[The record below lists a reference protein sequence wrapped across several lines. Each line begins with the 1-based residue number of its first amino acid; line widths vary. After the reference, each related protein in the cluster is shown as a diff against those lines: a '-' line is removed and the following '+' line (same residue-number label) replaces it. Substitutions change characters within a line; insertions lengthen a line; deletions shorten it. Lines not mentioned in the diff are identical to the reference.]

1 MERPPAS
8 PVIAIDLLRFACA
21 VLVVAF
27 HVDVAYWLTPS
38 PHGQAILPQHLLTG
52 PGTIATRVGWIG
64 VELFFVISGLV
75 IARSASN
82 VGWQDFLRRRV
93 LRLAPGVWVCAT
105 LTLVLLATTHAFGA
119 ELLPQW
125 LRSVLFWPI
134 GAPIDN
140 SYWTLGVE
148 TFFYLIVA
156 ATIGAMGSPQK
167 IERLGW
173 VIGLV
178 SGSTW
183 LLAFVWPGMIAQL
196 VANQTATLLQ
206 IPFGVF
212 FAIGILIAVT
222 EHRSLGIARIG
233 FAGFLAASAM
243 IAINFHANGREAASG
258 LATSAIAANAIFFA
272 GVALLIAAPRLQ
284 APLSRWITPAAA
296 RTIGLMTYPLYL
308 IHQDG
313 GAVVITA
320 LLRDGVPLRM
330 AQALTVVLM
339 LALAFWVTRL
349 PEPWV
354 RAQLARALTPRRD
367 RAPDNRPTAFPAGG

>member
-1 MERPPAS
+1 MQRPSAS

-38 PHGQAILPQHLLTG
+38 QHGEAILPQHLLTA
-52 PGTIATRVGWIG
+52 PGTIVTRVGWIG

-82 VGWQDFLRRRV
+82 IGWQDFLRRRV

-105 LTLVLLATTHAFGA
+105 LTLAMLATTRAFGA

-125 LRSVLFWPI
+125 LRSMLFWPI
-134 GAPIDN
+134 GAAIDN

-173 VIGLV
+173 AIGLI
-178 SGSTW
+178 SGTTW
-183 LLAFVWPGMIAQL
+183 WLAFVWSSAIAQL

-212 FAIGILIAVT
+212 FAIGIMIAVT
-222 EHRSLGIARIG
+222 EGQRLGAARIT
-233 FAGFLAASAM
+233 FMAFLATAAM
-243 IAINFHANGREAASG
+243 IAINFHADGRAAATG
-258 LATSAIAANAIFFA
+258 LATSASMANIVFLA
-272 GVALLIAAPRLQ
+272 GVVLLIAAPRLQ
-284 APLSRWITPAAA
+284 APLSRWIKPATA

-308 IHQDG
+308 IHQDA
-313 GAVVITA
+313 GAVVITR
-320 LLRDGVPLRM
+320 LLDDGVPFRM

-354 RAQLARALTPRRD
+354 RARLARLLRPRRD
-367 RAPDNRPTAFPAGG
+367 RAPDTRPTAFPAGG